1 MSVNKVILLGNC
13 GRDPEVREGGN
24 GKWATFSLATSER
37 AYTNKNGI
45 QVPERTEWH
54 NIVVF
59 GNTVNVVE
67 ARVTKGTKL
76 YIEGKLRTRKYN
88 DRNNQERS
96 TTEVVVDTL
105 ELLGSA
111 PQATGQ
117 RELPQG
123 APRIMVNVDERP
135 PMPGIDDLPAP
146 ADEQSGRLW

>member
-13 GRDPEVREGGN
+13 GRDPEVREGGS

-37 AYTNKNGI
+37 AYTNKAGV

-67 ARVTKGTKL
+67 ARVKKGQPL
-76 YIEGKLRTRKYN
+76 YIEGKLRSRKYT
-88 DRNNQERS
+88 DRNGQERS

-105 ELLGSA
+105 ELLNRA
-111 PQATGQ
+111 EQ

-123 APRIMVNVDERP
+123 APRINVNAQTSLVDDSYP
-135 PMPGIDDLPAP
+135 
-146 ADEQSGRLW
+146 LWP

>member
-13 GRDPEVREGGN
+13 GRDPEVREGSS

-37 AYTNKNGI
+37 AYTNKAGV

-67 ARVTKGTKL
+67 ARVKKGQPL
-76 YIEGKLRTRKYN
+76 YIEGKLRSRKYT
-88 DRNNQERS
+88 DRNGQERT

-105 ELLGSA
+105 ELLNRA
-111 PQATGQ
+111 PQTEQ
-117 RELPQG
+117 RELPPS
-123 APRIMVNVDERP
+123 APRIMVNEQASQSDQYE
-135 PMPGIDDLPAP
+135 LPF
-146 ADEQSGRLW
+146 

>member
-13 GRDPEVREGGN
+13 GRDPEVREGGS

-37 AYTNKNGI
+37 AYTNKQGV

-67 ARVTKGTKL
+67 ARVKKGQPL
-76 YIEGKLRTRKYN
+76 YIEGKLRSRKYT
-88 DRNNQERS
+88 DRNGQERS
-96 TTEVVVDTL
+96 TTEVVVDVL
-105 ELLGSA
+105 ELLNRA
-111 PQATGQ
+111 PQTEH

-123 APRIMVNVDERP
+123 SPRVMVNVP
-135 PMPGIDDLPAP
+135 PPTADDLPSP
-146 ADEQSGRLW
+146 TPSNDGSYPLW

>member
-37 AYTNKNGI
+37 AYTNKNGV

-67 ARVTKGTKL
+67 ARVRKGQPL
-76 YIEGKLRTRKYN
+76 YIEGKLRSRKYT
-88 DRNNQERS
+88 DRNNQER
-96 TTEVVVDTL
+96 TVTEVVVDVL
-105 ELLGSA
+105 ELLNRNTA
-111 PQATGQ
+111 AQQPPT
-117 RELPQG
+117 EQG
-123 APRIMVNVDERP
+123 TPIPASQN
-135 PMPGIDDLPAP
+135 PAP
-146 ADEQSGRLW
+146 DGSYPLW

>member
-67 ARVTKGTKL
+67 ARVRKGQPL
-76 YIEGKLRTRKYN
+76 YIEGKLRNRKYT
-88 DRNNQERS
+88 DRNNQERT

-105 ELLGSA
+105 ELLNRA
-111 PQATGQ
+111 EQ
-117 RELPQG
+117 RELPPG
-123 APRIMVNVDERP
+123 APRINVNAQMPPTDEGYP
-135 PMPGIDDLPAP
+135 
-146 ADEQSGRLW
+146 LWP